1 MGIIKKI
8 IDGSNGHKLK
18 RTVLVIEEQVQNQN
32 FIRRALRKKYQISM
46 TANREVAY
54 AIANQEKP
62 DLIVLSRNGKKT
74 IDLCAKLKSEE
85 RTQNI
90 PILIIAEDGSNIV
103 EYYFKRVEGYL
114 IKPFSESRLLYHV
127 EELIKSDKVFDTKY

>member
-90 PILIIAEDGSNIV
+90 PILIIA
-103 EYYFKRVEGYL
+103 
-114 IKPFSESRLLYHV
+114 
-127 EELIKSDKVFDTKY
+127 

>member
-54 AIANQEKP
+54 AFPQQFQLVYIRRLAGPFAGNNNSIGPIFYRELCGLNQ
-62 DLIVLSRNGKKT
+62 
-74 IDLCAKLKSEE
+74 A
-85 RTQNI
+85 
-90 PILIIAEDGSNIV
+90 
-103 EYYFKRVEGYL
+103 
-114 IKPFSESRLLYHV
+114 
-127 EELIKSDKVFDTKY
+127 VFRKQF